1 VSSILDYAI
10 PGIPY
15 GCGFALLAVGLVLTF
30 RATGVFNLAF
40 GAQAFVSAFAY
51 DLLNQYSHWPEL
63 PAFVVSVLVVAPA
76 LGLAL
81 DRFLFR
87 HIPTASTTAKVVSSL
102 GILIAVP
109 ELIPI
114 IFGGRTRHRI
124 GYLWL
129 NPNVV
134 YFHLGSTP
142 VNGADISTTVIT
154 FAVVAA
160 LVAMFRWS
168 SLGVTMRAVVESRR
182 LAQLEGVNSAQVAA
196 MAWALSSVLAG
207 LAGVLLLPQSNSID
221 PTNPLQFTTLLVAG
235 MTAAAFASLES
246 IPLALLG
253 GVALGVIENVLVK
266 FLPPGSVLAQGL
278 LPSLPFAV
286 LVIVLLANPKL
297 RRIEQ
302 NSDPMAS
309 VDPPPPPRAVAV
321 RDRRLEVPMKWGFR
335 LLVIAFLASVLTWV
349 PGNWVFPFGQGLVF
363 SLIFLSVT
371 LITGMS
377 GQLSLCQATFAGI
390 GAFTVGQLAEHLGL
404 SVLLGAFL
412 GGALAA
418 VVGAVLALVVLRV
431 SGLLLTLVTL
441 AFALFADNVLFQ
453 FSWSG
458 GGLYG
463 LNVPRPAIGT
473 VSFQGDRAFLLL
485 AFVALVFGMALVAL
499 VQRGTTGRFL
509 AAMRGSPTGAASMGI
524 DLSRAKITVF
534 ALSAGIAGFGGA
546 LYGSIQGSVSS
557 TDFQY
562 VISLVWVVV
571 VITTGAQTIEGAI
584 QAGMAFAVFAQ
595 VLTYLPQRLSGIEF
609 VLFAFGS
616 LTYAQHPEGIVEY
629 QKTRWLARVGRIL
642 AAWDERRA
650 GVPRGPSEMVAGL
663 PAGALGHGSA
673 APSSGVE
680 GVPGALPTT
689 LAPPAGEVGGG

>member
-1 VSSILDYAI
+1 MSSILDYAI

-51 DLLNQYSHWPEL
+51 DLLNQYAHWSQAA
-63 PAFVVSVLVVAPA
+63 AFAVSVLVLAPA
-76 LGLAL
+76 LGLAM

-87 HIPTASTTAKVVSSL
+87 HIPTASTTAKVISSL
-102 GILIAVP
+102 GLLIAIP
-109 ELIPI
+109 ELVPI
-114 IFGGRTRHRI
+114 IFGGATRHRI

-134 YFHLGSTP
+134 YFRIGSTP
-142 VNGADISTTVIT
+142 VNGSDISTTVIT

-168 SLGVTMRAVVESRR
+168 TAGVTMRAVVESRR
-182 LAQLEGVNSAQVAA
+182 LSQLEGVNAA
-196 MAWALSSVLAG
+196 RVGAAAWALSSTLAG

-235 MTAAAFASLES
+235 ITAAAFASLDS
-246 IPLALLG
+246 IPMALLG
-253 GVALGVIENVLVK
+253 GVALGVLENVLVK
-266 FLPPGSVLAQGL
+266 FLPPGGVLSQGL

-286 LVIVLLANPKL
+286 LVVVLLANPRL

-302 NSDPMAS
+302 SSDPLAS
-309 VDPPPPPRAVAV
+309 VDPPPPPRAIAV
-321 RDRRLEVPMKWGFR
+321 RDRRLELPMKWGFR
-335 LLVIAFLASVLTWV
+335 LLVVAFLVSSLTWV
-349 PGNWVFPFGQGLVF
+349 PGNWVFPFAQGLVF
-363 SLIFLSVT
+363 SVIFLSVT

-390 GAFTVGQLAEHLGL
+390 GAFTVGQLAEHMGL
-404 SVLLGAFL
+404 SVLVGALL

-418 VVGAVLALVVLRV
+418 AVGAVLALVVIRV

-453 FSWSG
+453 FTWSG

-463 LNVPRPAIGT
+463 LTVPRPVLGPA
-473 VSFQGDRAFLLL
+473 SFQGDRPFLLL
-485 AFVALVFGMALVAL
+485 AFVALVACVGLVAL

-509 AAMRGSPTGAASMGI
+509 AAMRGSPVGAASLGI

-562 VISLVWVVV
+562 VLSLVWVVV

-609 VLFAFGS
+609 ILFAVGS

-629 QKTRWLARVGRIL
+629 QKTRWMARVGRL
-642 AAWDERRA
+642 FAAWDASRA
-650 GVPRGPSEMVAGL
+650 GKARG
-663 PAGALGHGSA
+663 
-673 APSSGVE
+673 
-680 GVPGALPTT
+680 PGALQ
-689 LAPPAGEVGGG
+689 APAKRSDTIGGAVTSAVLPGSGEVSGA

>member
-1 VSSILDYAI
+1 MSSILDYAI

-51 DLLNQYSHWPEL
+51 DLLNQYEHWPQL
-63 PAFVVSVLVVAPA
+63 AAFVAAVLVIAPA

-102 GILIAVP
+102 GLLIAIP
-109 ELIPI
+109 ETIPI
-114 IFGGRTRHRI
+114 LFGAATRHRI

-134 YFHLGSTP
+134 YFRIGSTP

-160 LVAMFRWS
+160 LVAVFRWS
-168 SLGVTMRAVVESRR
+168 AAGATMRAVVESRR
-182 LAQLEGVNSAQVAA
+182 LSQLEGVNAA
-196 MAWALSSVLAG
+196 RVGAAAWALSSTLAG

-235 MTAAAFASLES
+235 ITAAAFASLES
-246 IPLALLG
+246 IPMALLG

-278 LPSLPFAV
+278 LPSLPFIV
-286 LVIVLLANPKL
+286 LVVVLVSNPRL
-297 RRIEQ
+297 RRVEV
-302 NSDPMAS
+302 NSDPLAS
-309 VDPPPPPRAVAV
+309 VDPPPPPRATAM
-321 RDRRLEVPMKWGFR
+321 RDRRLELPMKWGFR
-335 LLVIAFLASVLTWV
+335 LLVVAFLASSLTWV

-363 SLIFLSVT
+363 STIFLSVT

-390 GAFTVGQLAEHLGL
+390 GAFTVGQLAEHMGL
-404 SVLLGAFL
+404 SVLAGAFL
-412 GGALAA
+412 GGLLAA
-418 VVGAVLALVVLRV
+418 IVGAILALVVIRV

-441 AFALFADNVLFQ
+441 AFAIFADNVLFQ

-458 GGLYG
+458 GGVYG
-463 LNVPRPAIGT
+463 VTVPRPAIGPL
-473 VSFQGDRAFLLL
+473 SFQGDRTFLLL
-485 AFVALVFGMALVAL
+485 AFAVLLFCIALVAL
-499 VQRGTTGRFL
+499 VQRGTTGRYL
-509 AAMRGSPTGAASMGI
+509 AAMRGSPTAAESIGI
-524 DLSRAKITVF
+524 NLTRAKITVF
-534 ALSAGIAGFGGA
+534 ALSAGIAGLGGA
-546 LYGSIQGSVSS
+546 LYGSIEGSIGS

-562 VISLVWVVV
+562 VLSLVWVVV
-571 VITTGAQTIEGAI
+571 VITTSAQTIEGAV
-584 QAGMAFAVFAQ
+584 QAGMSFAIFAQ
-595 VLTYLPQRLSGIEF
+595 ILTYLPQRISGIEF
-609 VLFAFGS
+609 ILFSVGA
-616 LTYAQHPEGIVEY
+616 LTYAQHPEGILEY
-629 QKTRWLARVGRIL
+629 QKTKWMLRVGRVL
-642 AAWDERRA
+642 ASLDARKGRRGMPVGPATSA
-650 GVPRGPSEMVAGL
+650 GAHAVSVPRR
-663 PAGALGHGSA
+663 
-673 APSSGVE
+673 
-680 GVPGALPTT
+680 
-689 LAPPAGEVGGG
+689 